1 MIIKTRHVGLIV
13 KNIVKSKKFY
23 GKILGLKLKKELIEE
38 GKYFNSLIGLKKS
51 KAKVVKIDL
60 PDKTYIEL
68 IEFEKPKSSQKV
80 KIEKFSKLKQMHIC
94 FTVKN
99 INNYFKR
106 LSKNKIK
113 FISPPLKSDFDPVST
128 CFFLDPDYN
137 YVQLVEDHW

>member
-13 KNIVKSKKFY
+13 KNIIKSKKFY

-38 GKYFNSLIGLKKS
+38 GRYFNSLIGLKKS

-106 LSKNKIK
+106 LRKNKIK

-137 YVQLVEDHW
+137 YVQIVEDHS

>member
-68 IEFEKPKSSQKV
+68 IEFKKPKSSQKV

-99 INNYFKR
+99 IDNYFKR

>member
-1 MIIKTRHVGLIV
+1 MIIKTRHVGLVV
-13 KNIVKSKKFY
+13 KNIIKSKKFY

-106 LSKNKIK
+106 LRKNKIK

-137 YVQLVEDHW
+137 YVQIVEDHR

>member
-13 KNIVKSKKFY
+13 KNIIKSKKFY

-99 INNYFKR
+99 ICYCLAPYFR
-106 LSKNKIK
+106 S
-113 FISPPLKSDFDPVST
+113 
-128 CFFLDPDYN
+128 
-137 YVQLVEDHW
+137 

>member
-13 KNIVKSKKFY
+13 KNIIKSKKFY

-38 GKYFNSLIGLKKS
+38 GKYFNYLIGLKKS

-106 LSKNKIK
+106 LRKNKIK

-137 YVQLVEDHW
+137 YVQIVEDHR

>member
-13 KNIVKSKKFY
+13 KNIIKSKKFY

-106 LSKNKIK
+106 LRKNKIK

-137 YVQLVEDHW
+137 YVQIVEDHS

>member
-38 GKYFNSLIGLKKS
+38 GKYFNYLIGLKKS

-99 INNYFKR
+99 IDNYFKR

-137 YVQLVEDHW
+137 YVQLVEDH

>member
-60 PDKTYIEL
+60 PDQTYIEL
-68 IEFEKPKSSQKV
+68 IEFKKPKSSQKV

-99 INNYFKR
+99 IDDYFKK
-106 LSKNKIK
+106 LKKNKIK

-128 CFFLDPDYN
+128 CFFFDPDFN
-137 YVQLVEDHW
+137 YVQLVEDKK